1 MQINMQSE
9 KITKLKEQALSHID
23 KFNAYKEQLSILDR
37 YIMVQVLEIF
47 IMGIIIFTSI
57 IFASDTFITLIK
69 QITLYGIPFNV
80 ALMIVLL
87 NLPQVIVMAIPMSVL
102 FSTVMTLNRLSLSSE
117 ITVMRACGIGLSRIA
132 KPIFIFA
139 AAMSLLTFIVNE
151 TIVPVTNSQSKTLA
165 VWALGQKNI
174 PNGKQNFTF
183 KETQTNE
190 DGSSSMKRL
199 FFVQKCED
207 DMLKNVTVVD
217 FSEKDALKVIQSQSG
232 KTSPE
237 GWQFIKGAAYTMTK
251 KENILNSVWFAQTTA
266 DFGMDVKD
274 KLTEEEA
281 TQYNVIALW
290 KYVENNSKR
299 HHDPKMQSMF
309 KIELYNK
316 FAFPF
321 TTLVL
326 VLLGVPLAITPPRVR
341 YNRGFLF
348 SILIIF
354 LYYLLRALSLS
365 LGEEMK
371 IAPLLAAWTPN
382 MILFILGSIL
392 YYRKVYTIT

>member
-1 MQINMQSE
+1 MQLKLIN
-9 KITKLKEQALSHID
+9 K
-23 KFNAYKEQLSILDR
+23 LSILDR
-37 YIMVQVLEIF
+37 YILIQILEIF
-47 IMGIIIFTSI
+47 IMGIVIFTSI

-69 QITLYGIPFNV
+69 QITLYGIPFNI

-117 ITVMRACGIGLSRIA
+117 ITVMRACGIGLNRIA

-139 AAMSLLTFIVNE
+139 ASMSLLTFIVNE
-151 TIVPVTNSQSKTLA
+151 TIVPITNSQSKTLA

-183 KETQTNE
+183 KEIKENP
-190 DGSSSMKRL
+190 DGSKTMKRL
-199 FFVQKCED
+199 FFVQKCEENT
-207 DMLKNVTVVD
+207 LKNVSVVD
-217 FSEKDALKVIQSQSG
+217 FSNDKTIQVIQSQTGS
-232 KTSPE
+232 TSPE
-237 GWQFIKGAAYTMTK
+237 GWQFNRGAVYTMNK
-251 KENILNSVWFAQTTA
+251 DEKILNTTWFSKSVV

-274 KLTEEEA
+274 ALTEDEA

-290 KYVENNSKR
+290 KYVENNAKK
-299 HHDPKMQSMF
+299 HDPKTHSLF

-316 FAFPF
+316 FAFPV
-321 TTLVL
+321 TTVVL

-365 LGEEMK
+365 FGETMA
-371 IAPLLAAWTPN
+371 ISPFLAAWIPN
-382 MILFILGSIL
+382 VILFILGSIL
-392 YYRKVYTIT
+392 YYKKVYTIT

>member
-1 MQINMQSE
+1 MEINIPEEAQKQLE
-9 KITKLKEQALSHID
+9 KIKETTD
-23 KFNAYKEQLSILDR
+23 KVSILDK
-37 YIMVQVLEIF
+37 YIMRQVIEIF
-47 IMGIIIFTSI
+47 IMGIVIFTSI

-102 FSTVMTLNRLSLSSE
+102 FSTVMTLNKLSLSSE
-117 ITVMRACGIGLSRIA
+117 ITVMRACGIGLNRIA

-139 AAMSLLTFIVNE
+139 AVMSLFTFIVNE
-151 TIVPVTNSQSKTLA
+151 TIVPITNSQSKTLA

-183 KETQTNE
+183 KETKSTQEGGN
-190 DGSSSMKRL
+190 SIKRL
-199 FFVQKCED
+199 FFVQRCED
-207 DMLKNVTVVD
+207 NILKNVTVVD
-217 FSEKDALKVIQSQSG
+217 FSEKDALKVIQSQTG

-274 KLTEEEA
+274 KLTEDEA
-281 TQYNVIALW
+281 TQYNVVALW
-290 KYVENNSKR
+290 KYIENNSKKY
-299 HHDPKMQSMF
+299 HDPKTHSLF
-309 KIELYNK
+309 KIELHNK

-321 TTLVL
+321 TTMVL

-354 LYYLLRALSLS
+354 LYYLLRALSIS

-371 IAPLLAAWTPN
+371 IAPLLAAWVPN
-382 MILFILGSIL
+382 VILFILGSIL

>member
-1 MQINMQSE
+1 MEINIPEEAQKQLE
-9 KITKLKEQALSHID
+9 KIKETTD
-23 KFNAYKEQLSILDR
+23 KVSILDK
-37 YIMVQVLEIF
+37 YIMRQVIEIF
-47 IMGIIIFTSI
+47 IMGIVIFTSI

-102 FSTVMTLNRLSLSSE
+102 FSTVMTLNKLSLSSE
-117 ITVMRACGIGLSRIA
+117 ITVMRACGIGLNRIA

-139 AAMSLLTFIVNE
+139 AVMSLFTFIVNE
-151 TIVPVTNSQSKTLA
+151 TIVPITNSQSKTLA

-183 KETQTNE
+183 KETKSTQEGGN
-190 DGSSSMKRL
+190 SIKRL
-199 FFVQKCED
+199 FFVQRCED
-207 DMLKNVTVVD
+207 NILKNVTVVD
-217 FSEKDALKVIQSQSG
+217 FSEKDALKVIQSQTG

-251 KENILNSVWFAQTTA
+251 KDNILNSVWFAQTTA

-274 KLTEEEA
+274 KLTEDEA
-281 TQYNVIALW
+281 TQYNVVALW
-290 KYVENNSKR
+290 KYIENNSKK
-299 HHDPKMQSMF
+299 HHDPKTHSLF
-309 KIELYNK
+309 KIELHNK

-321 TTLVL
+321 TTMVL

-354 LYYLLRALSLS
+354 LYYLLRALSIS

-371 IAPLLAAWTPN
+371 IAPLLAAWVPN
-382 MILFILGSIL
+382 VILFILGSIL

>member
-1 MQINMQSE
+1 MKSNTTIEAKNME
-9 KITKLKEQALSHID
+9 LLE
-23 KFNAYKEQLSILDR
+23 KFNEYKNKTSILDR
-37 YIMVQVLEIF
+37 YIMQQVLEIF

-69 QITLYGIPFNV
+69 QITLYGIPFNI
-80 ALMIVLL
+80 ALMIVVL

-117 ITVMRACGIGLSRIA
+117 ITVMRACGIGLNRIA

-139 AAMSLLTFIVNE
+139 AAMSLFTFIVNE
-151 TIVPVTNSQSKTLA
+151 TVVPITNSQSKTLA

-183 KETQTNE
+183 KEIKENE
-190 DGSSSMKRL
+190 DGSKVMKRL
-199 FFVQKCED
+199 FYVQKCENNT
-207 DMLKNVTVVD
+207 LKNVSVID
-217 FSEKDALKVIQSQSG
+217 FSNKKTIQVIQSQTG

-237 GWQFIKGAAYTMTK
+237 GWQFNRGAVYTMNK
-251 KENILNSVWFAQTTA
+251 DGKILNTTWFGQSVV
-266 DFGMDVKD
+266 DFGMDVKGA
-274 KLTEEEA
+274 LTEEEA

-290 KYVENNSKR
+290 KYVENNAKK
-299 HHDPKMQSMF
+299 HDKKMQSLF
-309 KIELYNK
+309 KIELHNK

-321 TTLVL
+321 TTVVL

-365 LGEEMK
+365 LGETMS
-371 IAPLLAAWTPN
+371 ISPFWAAWIPN
-382 MILFILGSIL
+382 IILLILGSAL

>member
-1 MQINMQSE
+1 
-9 KITKLKEQALSHID
+9 
-23 KFNAYKEQLSILDR
+23 
-37 YIMVQVLEIF
+37 
-47 IMGIIIFTSI
+47 
-57 IFASDTFITLIK
+57 
-69 QITLYGIPFNV
+69 
-80 ALMIVLL
+80 
-87 NLPQVIVMAIPMSVL
+87 MAIPMSVL
-102 FSTVMTLNRLSLSSE
+102 FSTVMTLNKLSLSSE
-117 ITVMRACGIGLSRIA
+117 ITVMRACGIGLNRIA

-139 AAMSLLTFIVNE
+139 AVMSLFTFIVNE
-151 TIVPVTNSQSKTLA
+151 TIVPITNSQSKTLA

-183 KETQTNE
+183 KETKSTPEGGN
-190 DGSSSMKRL
+190 SIKRL
-199 FFVQKCED
+199 FFVQRCED
-207 DMLKNVTVVD
+207 NILKNVTVVD
-217 FSEKDALKVIQSQSG
+217 FSEKDALKVIQSQTG
-232 KTSPE
+232 KTSPD

-274 KLTEEEA
+274 KLTEDEA
-281 TQYNVIALW
+281 TQYNVVALW
-290 KYVENNSKR
+290 KYIENNSKK
-299 HHDPKMQSMF
+299 HHDPKTHSLF
-309 KIELYNK
+309 KIELHNK

-321 TTLVL
+321 TTMVL

-354 LYYLLRALSLS
+354 LYYLLRALSIS

-371 IAPLLAAWTPN
+371 IAPLLAAWVPN
-382 MILFILGSIL
+382 VILFILGSIL

>member
-1 MQINMQSE
+1 MHR
-9 KITKLKEQALSHID
+9 KLLNK
-23 KFNAYKEQLSILDR
+23 LSILDR
-37 YIMVQVLEIF
+37 YILLQVLEIF
-47 IMGIIIFTSI
+47 IMGIVIFTSI

-69 QITLYGIPFNV
+69 QITLYGIPFNI

-102 FSTVMTLNRLSLSSE
+102 FSTVMTLNKLSLSSE
-117 ITVMRACGIGLSRIA
+117 ITVMRACGISLSRIA
-132 KPIFIFA
+132 RPIFIFA

-183 KETQTNE
+183 QEIKETPE
-190 DGSSSMKRL
+190 GHKVMKRL

-207 DMLKNVTVVD
+207 NTLKNVSVVD
-217 FSEKDALKVIQSQSG
+217 YSNEKTIQVTQSQFG

-237 GWQFIKGAAYTMTK
+237 GWQFNRGAVYTINK
-251 KENILNSVWFAQTTA
+251 DGKILNTTWFSQSIV
-266 DFGMDVKD
+266 DFGMDVKGA
-274 KLTEEEA
+274 LTEEEA

-290 KYVENNSKR
+290 KYVEKNAMK
-299 HHDPKMQSMF
+299 HDAKTHSLF
-309 KIELYNK
+309 KIELHNK
-316 FAFPF
+316 FAFPI
-321 TTLVL
+321 TTVVL

-365 LGEEMK
+365 FGETMA
-371 IAPLLAAWTPN
+371 ISPFYAAWIPN
-382 MILFILGSIL
+382 IVLLILGSIL

>member
-1 MQINMQSE
+1 MEINIPEEAQKQLE
-9 KITKLKEQALSHID
+9 KIKETTD
-23 KFNAYKEQLSILDR
+23 KVSILDK
-37 YIMVQVLEIF
+37 YIMRQVIEIF
-47 IMGIIIFTSI
+47 IMGIVIFTSI

-102 FSTVMTLNRLSLSSE
+102 FSTVMTLNKLSLSSE
-117 ITVMRACGIGLSRIA
+117 ITVMRACGIGLNRIA

-139 AAMSLLTFIVNE
+139 AVMSLFTFIVNE
-151 TIVPVTNSQSKTLA
+151 TIVPITNSQSKTLA

-183 KETQTNE
+183 KETKSTPEGGN
-190 DGSSSMKRL
+190 SIKRL
-199 FFVQKCED
+199 FFVQRCED
-207 DMLKNVTVVD
+207 NILKNVTVVD
-217 FSEKDALKVIQSQSG
+217 FSEKDALKVIQSQTG
-232 KTSPE
+232 KTSPD

-274 KLTEEEA
+274 KLTEDEA
-281 TQYNVIALW
+281 TQYNIVALW
-290 KYVENNSKR
+290 KYIENNSKK
-299 HHDPKMQSMF
+299 HHDPKTHSLF
-309 KIELYNK
+309 KIELHNK

-321 TTLVL
+321 TTMVL

-354 LYYLLRALSLS
+354 LYYLLRALSIS

-371 IAPLLAAWTPN
+371 IAPLLAAWVPN
-382 MILFILGSIL
+382 VILFILGSIL

>member
-1 MQINMQSE
+1 MY
-9 KITKLKEQALSHID
+9 KKLTNK
-23 KFNAYKEQLSILDR
+23 LSILDR
-37 YIMVQVLEIF
+37 YILTQVLEIF
-47 IMGIIIFTSI
+47 IMGIVIFTSI
-57 IFASDTFITLIK
+57 IFASDTFTTLIK
-69 QITLYGIPFNV
+69 QITLYGIPFNI

-117 ITVMRACGIGLSRIA
+117 ITVMRACGNSLSRIA
-132 KPIFIFA
+132 KPIFVFA
-139 AAMSLLTFIVNE
+139 TVMALFTFVINE

-183 KETQTNE
+183 KEIKDDNGVKTI
-190 DGSSSMKRL
+190 KRL

-207 DMLKNVTVVD
+207 NTLKNVSVVD
-217 FSEKDALKVIQSQSG
+217 FSNKRTIQVIQSQSG

-237 GWQFIKGAAYTMTK
+237 GWQFNRGAVYTMNK
-251 KENILNSVWFAQTTA
+251 DEKILNTTWFSQSIV

-274 KLTEEEA
+274 ALTEQEA
-281 TQYNVIALW
+281 TQYNIIALW
-290 KYVENNSKR
+290 KFVENNAKK
-299 HHDPKMQSMF
+299 HDKKTHSLF

-316 FAFPF
+316 FAFPI
-321 TTLVL
+321 TTVVL

-354 LYYLLRALSLS
+354 LYYLLRTFSIS
-365 LGEEMK
+365 FGETMA
-371 IAPLLAAWTPN
+371 ITPFLAAWLPN
-382 MILFILGSIL
+382 IVLFCLGSYL
-392 YYRKVYTIT
+392 YYKKVYTIT

>member
-1 MQINMQSE
+1 MLQ
-9 KITKLKEQALSHID
+9 KLKE
-23 KFNAYKEQLSILDR
+23 KYYEYKNNMSILDR
-37 YIMVQVLEIF
+37 YILLQVLEIF

-117 ITVMRACGIGLSRIA
+117 ITVMRACGISLSRIA

-139 AAMSLLTFIVNE
+139 TIMSLFVFIVNE
-151 TIVPVTNSQSKTLA
+151 TIVPVTNAQSKTLA

-183 KETQTNE
+183 KELH
-190 DGSSSMKRL
+190 SSEQGGHKIKRL
-199 FFVQKCED
+199 FFVQKCEENT
-207 DMLKNVTVVD
+207 LKNVTVVD

-251 KENILNSVWFAQTTA
+251 KENILNSVWFAKTTA

-274 KLTEEEA
+274 KLTEDEA

-290 KYVENNSKR
+290 KYVENNAKK
-299 HHDPKMQSMF
+299 HNNPKLYSIF
-309 KIELYNK
+309 KIELHNK

-348 SILIIF
+348 SIMIIF

-371 IAPLLAAWTPN
+371 IAPILAAWIPN
-382 MILFILGSIL
+382 VILFVLGSIL
-392 YYRKVYTIT
+392 YYKKVYTIT

>member
-1 MQINMQSE
+1 MQ
-9 KITKLKEQALSHID
+9 KLFNNKLS
-23 KFNAYKEQLSILDR
+23 LLDR
-37 YIMVQVLEIF
+37 YILIQVLEIF
-47 IMGIIIFTSI
+47 IMGIVIFTSI

-69 QITLYGIPFNV
+69 QITLYGIPFNI
-80 ALMIVLL
+80 AMMIVLL

-117 ITVMRACGIGLSRIA
+117 ITVMRACGISLSRIA
-132 KPIFIFA
+132 KPIFIFSTVMA
-139 AAMSLLTFIVNE
+139 LTTFLVNE
-151 TIVPVTNSQSKTLA
+151 TIVPITNSQSKTLA

-183 KETQTNE
+183 KEIKDEN
-190 DGSSSMKRL
+190 GVKSIKRL

-207 DMLKNVTVVD
+207 NTLKNVSVID
-217 FSEKDALKVIQSQSG
+217 FSNKKTIQVIQSQSG

-237 GWQFIKGAAYTMTK
+237 GWQFNRGAVYTMNK
-251 KENILNSVWFAQTTA
+251 DEKILNTTWFSQSIV

-274 KLTEEEA
+274 SLNEQEA

-290 KYVENNSKR
+290 KFIENNSKKQ
-299 HHDPKMQSMF
+299 DKKTQSLF

-316 FAFPF
+316 FAFPV
-321 TTLVL
+321 TTVVL

-365 LGEEMK
+365 FGETMA
-371 IAPLLAAWTPN
+371 ITPFMAAWIPN
-382 MILFILGSIL
+382 VVLFVLGSYL
-392 YYRKVYTIT
+392 YYKKVYTIT

>member
-1 MQINMQSE
+1 MKLNTITDAE
-9 KITKLKEQALSHID
+9 KKIFD
-23 KFNAYKEQLSILDR
+23 KIFGRLTILDR
-37 YIMVQVLEIF
+37 YILLQVLEIF
-47 IMGIIIFTSI
+47 IMGIVIFTSI

-69 QITLYGIPFNV
+69 QITLYGIPFNI

-117 ITVMRACGIGLSRIA
+117 ITVMRACGIGLNRIA

-139 AAMSLLTFIVNE
+139 TTMTLLTFIVNE
-151 TIVPVTNSQSKTLA
+151 TIVPITNSQSKTLA

-183 KETQTNE
+183 KEIKE
-190 DGSSSMKRL
+190 DENGHKSMKRL
-199 FFVQKCED
+199 FFVQRCED
-207 DMLKNVTVVD
+207 NTLKNVSVVD
-217 FSEKDALKVIQSQSG
+217 FSNEKTIQVIQSQTG

-237 GWQFIKGAAYTMTK
+237 GWQFNRGAVYTINK
-251 KENILNSVWFAQTTA
+251 DGKILNTTWFGQSIV

-274 KLTEEEA
+274 ALTEEEA

-290 KYVENNSKR
+290 KYVEKNAKKA
-299 HHDPKMQSMF
+299 DPKTHSIF
-309 KIELYNK
+309 KIELHNK
-316 FAFPF
+316 FAFPI
-321 TTLVL
+321 TTIVL

-354 LYYLLRALSLS
+354 LYYLLRALSIS
-365 LGEEMK
+365 LGETMA
-371 IAPLLAAWTPN
+371 ISPFFAAWIPN
-382 MILFILGSIL
+382 IILTILGWIL